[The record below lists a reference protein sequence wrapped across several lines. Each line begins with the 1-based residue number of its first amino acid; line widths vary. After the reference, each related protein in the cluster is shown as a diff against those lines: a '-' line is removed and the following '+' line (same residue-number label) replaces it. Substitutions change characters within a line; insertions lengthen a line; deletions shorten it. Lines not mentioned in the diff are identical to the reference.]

1 MINGES
7 LIEEPLGVVHDQMNI
22 RPLKRDP
29 QKMKEKPFFLLF
41 VFCSSVSGSGRQ
53 EDESQIDW
61 LGAKEKRKEEKKFRH
76 R

>member
-7 LIEEPLGVVHDQMNI
+7 LIEEPSGVVHNHLNPQ
-22 RPLKRDP
+22 PPKGDP

-41 VFCSSVSGSGRQ
+41 VFCSPVSGSGRQ

-61 LGAKEKRKEEKKFRH
+61 LGAKEKRKEDKKFLH